1 MMDFKKF
8 KNMDSTL
15 KALDKLIKK
24 DEKDSIKEI
33 ENIVG
38 LDLKDIENSFKETM
52 ETTDTKITIKFKNL
66 SGLEDPI
73 YEHSEDSGFDFRA
86 NITDPL
92 VLSPLERTLVP
103 TGLYFEVHTE
113 YELQVRPRS
122 GLALKNGI
130 TVLNTPGTVDSNY
143 RGEIKIILINL
154 SNEKF
159 KIERGDRIAQ
169 GVFNN
174 VLKPRWLLMKK
185 VDRLSDTPRNEGG
198 FGSTG
203 KK

>member
-1 MMDFKKF
+1 MDFKKF

-15 KALDKLIKK
+15 KALEKMIKK
-24 DEKDSIKEI
+24 DEQDNIKEV
-33 ENIVG
+33 ENVVG
-38 LDLKDIENSFKETM
+38 VDLKDIEESFNKSM
-52 ETTDTKITIKFKNL
+52 NTTDTKIIIKFKNL
-66 SGLEDPI
+66 SALEDPV
-73 YEHSEDSGFDFRA
+73 YKHSEDSGFDFRA
-86 NITDPL
+86 NIQESL
-92 VLSPLERTLVP
+92 VLKPLERILVP
-103 TGLYFEVHTE
+103 TGLYFEVHQE

-122 GLALKNGI
+122 GLAIKNGI

-154 SNEKF
+154 SNEDF
-159 KIERGDRIAQ
+159 TIERGDRIAQ

-174 VLKPRWLLMKK
+174 VLKPRWLSMEK
-185 VDRLSDTPRNEGG
+185 VASLSNTSRNEGG

>member
-1 MMDFKKF
+1 MDFKKF

-15 KALDKLIKK
+15 KALDKLIKE
-24 DEKDSIKEI
+24 DERDNIKEI
-33 ENIVG
+33 ESVVG
-38 LDLKDIENSFKETM
+38 LDLKDIEESFKKTM
-52 ETTDTKITIKFKNL
+52 NTVDTKITIKFKNI
-66 SGLEDPI
+66 SDLENPT
-73 YEHSEDSGFDFRA
+73 YKHSEDSGFDFRA
-86 NITDPL
+86 DIINPIML
-92 VLSPLERTLVP
+92 GPLERTLVP
-103 TGLYFEVHTE
+103 TGLYFEVHPE

-122 GLALKNGI
+122 GLAIKNGI

-174 VLKPRWLLMKK
+174 VLKPRWLSMEK
-185 VDRLSDTPRNEGG
+185 VERLSDTPRNKGG

>member
-1 MMDFKKF
+1 MDFKKF

-15 KALDKLIKK
+15 KALDKLIKD
-24 DEKDSIKEI
+24 DEKDNIKEI
-33 ENIVG
+33 
-38 LDLKDIENSFKETM
+38 
-52 ETTDTKITIKFKNL
+52 
-66 SGLEDPI
+66 
-73 YEHSEDSGFDFRA
+73 EDSGFDFRA
-86 NITDPL
+86 DIINPIML
-92 VLSPLERTLVP
+92 EPLERTLVP
-103 TGLYFEVHTE
+103 TGLYFEVHPE

-122 GLALKNGI
+122 GLAIKNGI

-174 VLKPRWLLMKK
+174 VLKPRWLSMEK
-185 VDRLSDTPRNEGG
+185 VERLSNTPRDKGG

>member
-1 MMDFKKF
+1 MDFKKF

-73 YEHSEDSGFDFRA
+73 YKHSEDSGFDFRA

-92 VLSPLERTLVP
+92 ILAPLERTLVP

>member
-1 MMDFKKF
+1 MDFKKF
-8 KNMDSTL
+8 KNMDATL
-15 KALDKLIKK
+15 KALDKLIKE
-24 DEKDSIKEI
+24 DEKDNIKEI

-38 LDLKDIENSFKETM
+38 LDLKDIEESFKKTM
-52 ETTDTKITIKFKNL
+52 NTVDTKITIKFKNI
-66 SGLEDPI
+66 SDLENPT
-73 YEHSEDSGFDFRA
+73 YKHSEDSGFDFRA
-86 NITDPL
+86 DITTPIML
-92 VLSPLERTLVP
+92 EPLERTLVP
-103 TGLYFEVHTE
+103 TGLYFEVHPE

-122 GLALKNGI
+122 GLAIKNGI

-174 VLKPRWLLMKK
+174 VLKPRWLSMEK
-185 VDRLSDTPRNEGG
+185 VDQLSNTPRNEGG

>member
-1 MMDFKKF
+1 MDFKKF

-15 KALDKLIKK
+15 KALEKMIKK
-24 DEKDSIKEI
+24 DEKDNIKQVEDV
-33 ENIVG
+33 VG
-38 LDLKDIENSFKETM
+38 LDLADIEASFSKTM
-52 ETTDTKITIKFKNL
+52 NTVDTKINISYKNL
-66 SGLEDPI
+66 SGLEDPV
-73 YEHSEDSGFDFRA
+73 YKHSEDSGFDFRA
-86 NITDPL
+86 NIENSL
-92 VLSPLERTLVP
+92 ILKPLERTLVP
-103 TGLYFEVHTE
+103 TGLYFEVHPE

-122 GLALKNGI
+122 GLAIKNGI

-154 SNEKF
+154 SNENF

-174 VLKPRWLLMKK
+174 VLKPKWLSMNK
-185 VDRLSDTPRNEGG
+185 VDKLSDSSRNKGG